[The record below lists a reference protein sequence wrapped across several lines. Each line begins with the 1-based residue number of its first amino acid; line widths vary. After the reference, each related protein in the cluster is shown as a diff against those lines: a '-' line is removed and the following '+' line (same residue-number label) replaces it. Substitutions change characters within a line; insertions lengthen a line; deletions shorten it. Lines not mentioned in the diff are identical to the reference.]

1 MKNITNL
8 EKLKKINR
16 GDLADEFIEKH
27 SKALFD
33 DYVFIRFYIDLTEG
47 KEEIFYNRFSSSQSW
62 SVFEEDDEDVE
73 IGNID
78 LSSGYLEERDMQVY
92 NEDLEAWV
100 EIEDSQE
107 REDKENELLEEFKE
121 ILYDKILEMID
132 DTIERYQEYSDWDS
146 SDINMEWEV

>member
-27 SKALFD
+27 GKDLFD

-62 SVFEEDDEDVE
+62 SVFEDDEVVE

-92 NEDLEAWV
+92 NEELEAWV

-132 DTIERYQEYSDWDS
+132 DAIERYQEYIECDS